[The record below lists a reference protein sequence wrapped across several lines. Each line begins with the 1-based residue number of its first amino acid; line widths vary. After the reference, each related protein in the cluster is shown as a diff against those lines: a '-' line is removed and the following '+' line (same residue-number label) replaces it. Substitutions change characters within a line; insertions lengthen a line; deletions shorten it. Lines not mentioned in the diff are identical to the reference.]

1 MISIAIA
8 IFTPLIKL
16 KDVHKHKKMYINSL
30 EKRPSKDNLSFSL
43 FKTQIHWE
51 IFSNLFHSFLYKQLF
66 WAADKNSQLQ
76 CDWLPLPCENL

>member
-43 FKTQIHWE
+43 FKTQIH
-51 IFSNLFHSFLYKQLF
+51 
-66 WAADKNSQLQ
+66 
-76 CDWLPLPCENL
+76 